1 MSKKIYFD
9 NKFLTNKTQ
18 IEKRNPDVYKSVR
31 ILFLKNRIN
40 KKTVKRLI
48 NDLTYTH
55 KNSKLYKNTVI
66 ELNTLIK
73 QYQDYINSLVANTQ
87 DENIIDLNESNYEIF
102 TTQGPKDRYNF
113 WIHKKEVRDM
123 MDKNPNTIIIH
134 KVEFFID
141 GIKQDKIDLIDN
153 DNIDI
158 TRNLKEEEIKFDFID
173 TTLTLA
179 ELGNKIDWYVT
190 INGSSGIW
198 IINAFRNYC
207 NENNLNWNVKIITKA
222 YKKIN
227 DVSQLSY
234 LQKYAFNNNGTCVYD
249 GLLDFFSKYIDSK
262 NKHGVAIYNKLYN
275 NPVKYAKSYTIEE
288 MEKLGQEINCSFTI
302 NDLINNKDIDINKN
316 SCNRFN
322 ISFVNTRYNHLDLLK
337 CVSNVEEIATEKYN
351 QIKDACTFYVEKMGS
366 LLTLHGNYK
375 IKNQYSDLV
384 NEWKEKYNINAC
396 SIEINSDVNKFINNY
411 DDKVHRFFNNDMV
424 IDNSLYEELDLKKA
438 YYNYNKSNQYIGLPS
453 GAYISCSGEG
463 MSDKIF
469 IEQYNNKL
477 VGFYEVIPCSNKL
490 HYLGFSSGK
499 KYVLFSATIKLLID
513 NGMTFTY
520 INYVVSPTVDCPFN
534 ENFLKYIDGDELV
547 DKDDNKGLVKAFCKT
562 VGCMM
567 IESKNFSINVKPDN
581 EDKEFYKTMVNKEN
595 IYNVEGIYKIIKEK
609 ESARSLKHMAL
620 SIHAYSSTIILE
632 QMLKMNLDDVMGVKV
647 DSIVFRKG
655 SVFSYDRE
663 LFKAPSKANIESMLK
678 TKNYMNED
686 DEDVVIKPMADD
698 GTFWINGVNYYE
710 EQVLQDNI
718 NGTEKIEN
726 FVYDDI
732 VNNEYFKPYFI
743 SKKNDIKFD
752 APFCGVHITE
762 RVLFLGGAGGCGK
775 THSVLTSSNF
785 MMNDI
790 LFTSTC
796 WELIQGKVDEFYK
809 ITGISLPKL
818 TGEMNG
824 KTVEKF
830 NSTKYKYIVN
840 DELTLQ
846 SSKTVNS
853 IINDNPN
860 KFIIL
865 MGDIEYDGF
874 YYQCSIDSTNVV
886 NPSKIKCQYIKYT
899 KNYRFEP
906 EFNDKVNNL
915 RTFMNTNRGKT
926 NELYNYVKTEF
937 STCFRNKISDIK
949 FEDNDVGISALNPI
963 GKDGKCLYSHYFYKQ
978 GAKEQYYIKTTICK
992 KGLYRGAKLDEQP
1005 DNKNYTNSLFRTIHA
1020 YQGRQLTK
1028 DNKIIILLNSLFD
1041 YNLLYTSISRARR
1054 LDQIVIFDMIK
1065 K

>member
-1 MSKKIYFD
+1 MNKKIYFD
-9 NKFLTNKTQ
+9 NKFLSSKPQ
-18 IEKRNPDVYKSVR
+18 IEKRNPNVYKSVR

-40 KKTVKRLI
+40 KKTLKRLI
-48 NDLTYTH
+48 KDLTYTH

-73 QYQDYINSLVANTQ
+73 QYHDYINSLVANTQ
-87 DENIIDLNESNYEIF
+87 DENIIEINDSNYQML
-102 TTQGPKDRYNF
+102 TTQGPQDKYGF
-113 WIHKKEVRDM
+113 WIHKKEVHDM
-123 MDKNPNTIIIH
+123 MIKNQDTIIIH

-141 GIKQDKIDLIDN
+141 NIKQDKIDLIDN
-153 DNIDI
+153 NNEEI

-173 TTLTLA
+173 TTLTLK
-179 ELGNKIDWYVT
+179 ELGDKIDWYVT
-190 INGSSGIW
+190 ISGSGGIW
-198 IINAFRNYC
+198 VINAFRKYC
-207 NENNLNWNVKIITKA
+207 DENNLNWSVKIITKA

-227 DVSQLSY
+227 DTSQLSY

-249 GLLDFFSKYIDSK
+249 GLVDFFSKYQDTK
-262 NKHGVAIYNKLYN
+262 NKHGIAIYNKLYN
-275 NPVKYAKSYTIEE
+275 NPVKYAKAYTIED

-337 CVSNVEEIATEKYN
+337 CVSNVEEIATKKYEE
-351 QIKDACTFYVEKMGS
+351 IKSACTFYVEKMGS

-384 NEWKEKYNINAC
+384 NEWKEMYNINSC
-396 SIEINSDVNKFINNY
+396 SIEINSDINKFINKY
-411 DDKVHRFFNNDMV
+411 DDKVHRFFNNDMI
-424 IDNSLYEELDLKKA
+424 IDNSLYNELDLKKA
-438 YYNYNKSNQYIGLPS
+438 YYNYNKCNQYVGLPS
-453 GAYISCSGEG
+453 GAYISCSGVG
-463 MSDKIF
+463 MTDKIF

-477 VGFYEVIPCSNKL
+477 VGFYEVIPSNNKL

-499 KYVLFSATIKLLID
+499 KYVLFSATIKLLLD
-513 NGMTFTY
+513 NGITFTY
-520 INYVVSPTVDCPFN
+520 INYVVSPAIDCPFN

-567 IESKNFSINVKPDN
+567 IENNNFSINVKPDS
-581 EDKEFYKTMVNKEN
+581 EDKEFYKTMAKKEN
-595 IYNVEGIYKIIKEK
+595 IYKVDGLYKVIKTK
-609 ESARSLKHMAL
+609 DSARSLKHMAL

-647 DSIVFRKG
+647 DSIVFKKG
-655 SVFSYDRE
+655 SVFEYDDK

-678 TKNYMNED
+678 TKNYMND
-686 DEDVVIKPMADD
+686 DDDDIVFEPMADD

-718 NGTEKIEN
+718 NGTEKIN
-726 FVYDDI
+726 KVVFDDI

-762 RVLFLGGAGGCGK
+762 RVVFLGGAGGCGK
-775 THSVLTSSNF
+775 THSILSSSNF
-785 MMNDI
+785 MMNDV

-796 WELIQGKVDEFYK
+796 WELIQGKVDEFDK

-846 SSKTVNS
+846 SAKTVNS

-874 YYQCSIDSTNVV
+874 YYQCSIGSNVC

-906 EFNDKVNNL
+906 EFNDKVNHL
-915 RTFMNTNRGKT
+915 RTFMNNNRGKT
-926 NELYNYVKTEF
+926 NELYDYVKTEF
-937 STCFRNKISDIK
+937 STCFHKNIKDIK
-949 FEDNDVGISALNPI
+949 FGDDDIGISALKPI
-963 GKDGKCLYSHYFYKQ
+963 GKDGNCLYSHHFYKQ
-978 GAKEQYYIKTTICK
+978 GAKEQYYIKDTVYK

-1041 YNLLYTSISRARR
+1041 FNLLYTSLSRARR
-1054 LDQIVIFDMIK
+1054 LDQIIIFDMLK